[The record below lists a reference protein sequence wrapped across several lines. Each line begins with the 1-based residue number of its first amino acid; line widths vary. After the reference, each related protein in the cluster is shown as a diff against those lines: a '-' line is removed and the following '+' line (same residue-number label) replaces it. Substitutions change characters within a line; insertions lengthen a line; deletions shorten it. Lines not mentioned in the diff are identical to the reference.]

1 MTELILAVLA
11 AVLIS
16 AMCSLFEAVLYSVPV
31 GHIES
36 MVESKRSA
44 GKILQGLRENVDRP
58 IAAILSLNTI
68 ANTAGAA
75 VAGAAAAKVFGEI
88 WLGYF
93 SAAFTLAI
101 LLFSEVVP
109 KTAGVVYSRSMVT
122 VIARPLQLL
131 VWLFQPFIWLC
142 GSVTYL
148 ISREGQ
154 SPSVSEDEILGL
166 ARIGRQTGTIETDQA
181 VAIENILSLEKKAVR
196 DIMTPRTV
204 AVMIG
209 AETTVDE
216 LRQQKTV
223 LNYSRIPIF
232 DKDGEDV
239 VGMINRHDVLTAMAD
254 GRGSLRLDEMMRP
267 VDFVVESFSLN
278 RLLRKFL
285 SRGQHLLMVLD
296 EFGGLAGLVT
306 LEDVLEEILGQEIV
320 DEFDQ
325 VADLRE
331 LARNRREETLKN

>member
-1 MTELILAVLA
+1 
-11 AVLIS
+11 
-16 AMCSLFEAVLYSVPV
+16 
-31 GHIES
+31 
-36 MVESKRSA
+36 
-44 GKILQGLRENVDRP
+44 
-58 IAAILSLNTI
+58 
-68 ANTAGAA
+68 
-75 VAGAAAAKVFGEI
+75 
-88 WLGYF
+88 
-93 SAAFTLAI
+93 
-101 LLFSEVVP
+101 
-109 KTAGVVYSRSMVT
+109 
-122 VIARPLQLL
+122 
-131 VWLFQPFIWLC
+131 
-142 GSVTYL
+142 
-148 ISREGQ
+148 
-154 SPSVSEDEILGL
+154 
-166 ARIGRQTGTIETDQA
+166 
-181 VAIENILSLEKKAVR
+181 
-196 DIMTPRTV
+196 MTPRTV

-216 LRQQKTV
+216 LRKQKTV

-239 VGMINRHDVLTAMAD
+239 VGMINRRDVLTAMAD

-285 SRGQHLLMVLD
+285 ARGQHLLMVLD